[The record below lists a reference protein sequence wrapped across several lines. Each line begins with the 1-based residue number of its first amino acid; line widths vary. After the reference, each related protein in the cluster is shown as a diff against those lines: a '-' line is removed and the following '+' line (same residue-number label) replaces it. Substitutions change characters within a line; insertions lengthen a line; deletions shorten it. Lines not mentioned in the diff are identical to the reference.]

1 MKATSGGL
9 VLRNG
14 IWHMSKMVLG
24 VRITGTTKTGI
35 RRDAERLLEE
45 KIRQVRE
52 EKQFGGKKQI
62 TVQSAIAEFL
72 MSRKATKAYHNAIN
86 KLRLFDPLNKRF
98 LSEITSNE
106 VQQLATDAIANKVHK
121 LSTVNVSLTY
131 WNAVINFCSNSYVV
145 GQKVKKIKGATERLR
160 FLTFE
165 EERLLLA
172 QLDPD
177 AKTADGKDVFRE
189 KKKAQDNYDFIVALL
204 HTGAREQEI
213 AKLKLTQ
220 IDLKNN
226 TITILR
232 SKNGN
237 NSTLHISNMLRDV
250 IERRINFGKI
260 PPKDG
265 EGAHGK
271 ALNGWLFPE
280 RSKARYNGEW
290 FQRACARALLYDVTL
305 HTMRHTYAAR
315 LVQNNVNP
323 LIVQELLGHKSF
335 SSTRVYLHL
344 APNAAA
350 RIAKDVL
357 DRLNP

>member
-1 MKATSGGL
+1 MATSGGL

-24 VRITGTTKTGI
+24 VRITGTTKTGN

-72 MSRKATKAYHNAIN
+72 KSRKATKAYHNAIN
-86 KLRLFDPLNKRF
+86 KLRLFDPLNKRL
-98 LSEITSNE
+98 LSDVTANE
-106 VQQLATDAIANKVHK
+106 VQQLATDAIANKLHK

-145 GQKVKKIKGATERLR
+145 GQKVKKIKGATARVR
-160 FLTFE
+160 FLTIE

-177 AKTADGKDVFRE
+177 AKTADGQDVFRE
-189 KKKAQDNYDFIVALL
+189 KRKAQDNYDFIVTLL
-204 HTGAREQEI
+204 HTGARKEEI

-220 IDLKNN
+220 IDLTNN
-226 TITILR
+226 TITIIR

-250 IERRINFGKI
+250 IKRRINFGKI
-260 PPKDG
+260 PPKDN

-271 ALNGWLFPE
+271 ALNNWLFPA
-280 RSKARYNGEW
+280 RSKGKYNGEW
-290 FQRACARALLYDVTL
+290 LQRACERALLYDVSL
-305 HTMRHTYAAR
+305 HTIRHTYAAR
-315 LVQNNVNP
+315 MLQHGIDP
-323 LIVQELLGHKSF
+323 ISVQELLGHKNF
-335 SSTRVYLHL
+335 SSTRIYLHL
-344 APNAAA
+344 VPNAAA
-350 RIAKDVL
+350 RSAKNLL